1 MFKHVIEAK
10 YIEDYKVWLAFNDGK
25 QGEIDLAKKIS
36 KKSGV
41 FEPLKDI
48 NYFKDFAIIN
58 DTLSWKNGAD
68 LAPESLYE
76 LINQSN

>member
-1 MFKHVIEAK
+1 MFRHVVSAK
-10 YIEDYKVWLAFNDGK
+10 YIEDYRVWLVFDDGK
-25 QGEIDLAKKIS
+25 QGEVDLSEKIG

-41 FEPLKDI
+41 FEPLKDVD
-48 NYFKDFAIIN
+48 YFKDFSVVN

-76 LINQSN
+76 LIQE